1 MQDAQ
6 HPNTPITTVENSS
19 EAVIEEGKTMAIV
32 SYLTIIG
39 LVAALVMNGEKKNTF
54 AKFHIRQSLGLM
66 LTGFATMF
74 VSWIP
79 FIGWIVGILAFFLL
93 LFLWFTGLFNALNG
107 KEKLLPILG
116 AKYAEWF
123 KSV

>member
-1 MQDAQ
+1 MQEAQ
-6 HPNTPITTVENSS
+6 NTPETLAGASPPE
-19 EAVIEEGKTMAIV
+19 VIAEGKTIAIIT
-32 SYLTIIG
+32 YLTLIG
-39 LVAALVMNGEKKNTF
+39 LVVALVMNGEKKNTY
-54 AKFHIRQSLGLM
+54 AKFHIRQALGLM

-79 FIGWIVGILAFFLL
+79 LIGWLFGIVAFFFL

-107 KEKLLPILG
+107 REKALPVLG
-116 AKYAEWF
+116 DKYAEWF